1 VFAHSLAPTETAPP
15 RQDSTRP
22 RSSVVIENLRVQR
35 GDRVVLDD
43 LSLRITEGSVT
54 GLLGPSAA
62 GSPR

>member
-1 VFAHSLAPTETAPP
+1 
-15 RQDSTRP
+15 
-22 RSSVVIENLRVQR
+22 VIENLRVQR